1 MARYIDADMLL
12 KELDLRETD
21 TTIQLKQ
28 GDEKH
33 RLCQKGILSGLN
45 WSRNIIYN
53 TPTADVEEVKLGKWI
68 KLKNKFYSSAIGK
81 SGNIVKCSI
90 CEEQSPCGLGTP
102 YCSICGAKM
111 DVRRNTQ

>member
-12 KELDLRETD
+12 TELDFREID

-45 WSRNIIYN
+45 WSRNIIYEI
-53 TPTADVEEVKLGKWI
+53 PTADVEEVKHAKW
-68 KLKNKFYSSAIGK
+68 LKKRNMYECSRCSYTMFANVP
-81 SGNIVKCSI
+81 SGFN
-90 CEEQSPCGLGTP
+90 
-102 YCSICGAKM
+102 YCTGCGAKM
-111 DVRRNTQ
+111 DGGNLS